1 MDKIMIVEDEKSI
14 RDLLASELKKRGFQ
28 TFATTDFSKVYD
40 DFIKEEPKLIL
51 LDIHLPVGDG
61 YIWGRKIRAV
71 SKVPIIFIS
80 SLNTN
85 MDMLTAIELGADD
98 YITKPFS
105 LEILTM
111 KITALLRRSYQYKV
125 PINNHLE
132 YRGLKINIETSAA
145 SIGDV
150 VIDLSKNEYKLLF
163 LLMKNQGKMMSRE
176 KLLRALW
183 EDERFVD
190 DNTLTVNINR
200 LRKKIQQAG
209 LSDFVQT
216 KVGKGYWI
224 P

>member
-1 MDKIMIVEDEKSI
+1 
-14 RDLLASELKKRGFQ
+14 
-28 TFATTDFSKVYD
+28 
-40 DFIKEEPKLIL
+40 
-51 LDIHLPVGDG
+51 
-61 YIWGRKIRAV
+61 
-71 SKVPIIFIS
+71 
-80 SLNTN
+80 